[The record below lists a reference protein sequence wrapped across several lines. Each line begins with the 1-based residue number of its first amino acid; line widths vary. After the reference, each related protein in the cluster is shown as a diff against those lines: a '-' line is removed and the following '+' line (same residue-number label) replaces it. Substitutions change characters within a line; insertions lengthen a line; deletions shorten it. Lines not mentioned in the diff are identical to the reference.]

1 MMGMSGH
8 ILRFHLSSAPRIREN
23 GSMNIKQLS
32 ETLINQI
39 AAGEV
44 IERPASAAKELI
56 ENAIDAGATRIE
68 VATAGGGKTL
78 LRVIDNGCGMGPEDL
93 ALAIRRHCTSK
104 LNDSLFDIR
113 SLGFRGEALPS
124 IGSVAKLTITSRP
137 AGADSGAEIAVF
149 GGKVG
154 DVRPAAAN
162 PGTTVE
168 VRDLFFATPAR
179 LKFMK
184 TEKAEAGAITEI
196 VKRMAIAFPAIRFVL
211 SGTDRSTLEFPGT
224 GDDHLARIAQILGAD
239 FKDNAIELDAERE
252 DVRLSGFAG
261 VPTFNRG
268 NSAHQYAFVN
278 GRPVQDKQILSAI
291 RGAYAET
298 IPQGRYPVAVLSLT
312 LDPALVDVNVH
323 PAKSDVRFRD
333 PALVRGLIVGAI
345 RQSLQREGDR
355 AATTGAGGMLRA
367 FRPGYSPQP
376 AQAWS
381 PANSPSRPF
390 HGAAPSFGGGF
401 AGAAAPAAHGFAEA
415 AQVAFDSLSMPTA
428 RSEPIPSPVPQGASV
443 EAIATYPL
451 GAARA
456 QVHANYIVAQT
467 EDGLVIVDQ
476 HAAHERLVF
485 EQMRKA
491 LSGRRLPSQGLL
503 IPDIVDLPE
512 EDCDRLMVHAAS
524 LEQLGLAIERFGPGA
539 IAVRETPAMLG
550 EMDASQ
556 LVRDLADE
564 IAEWDTA
571 DRLSAKLEHV
581 AATMA
586 CHGSVRSGRRLRVEE
601 MNALLRQMEQTPGS
615 GQCNH
620 GRPTYVELKLSDIER
635 LFGRS

>member
-1 MMGMSGH
+1 
-8 ILRFHLSSAPRIREN
+8 
-23 GSMNIKQLS
+23 MNIKQLS
-32 ETLINQI
+32 ETLVNQI

-68 VATAGGGKTL
+68 IATAGGGKSL
-78 LRVIDNGCGMGPEDL
+78 LRVADNGSGMEAEDL
-93 ALAIRRHCTSK
+93 ELAIRRHCTSK
-104 LNDSLFDIR
+104 ISDTLFDIR
-113 SLGFRGEALPS
+113 TLGFRGEALPS
-124 IGSVAKLTITSRP
+124 IGSVAKLSIASRR
-137 AGADSGAEIAVF
+137 AGSPEGAEIVVA
-149 GGKVG
+149 GGKVSP
-154 DVRPAAAN
+154 VRPAAAN

-179 LKFMK
+179 LKFLK
-184 TEKAEAGAITEI
+184 TEKAEAAAITEV

-211 SGTDRSTLEFPGT
+211 SGSDRSTLELPAT
-224 GDDHLARIAQILGAD
+224 GDDHLARIAQVLGSD
-239 FKDNAIELDAERE
+239 FRDNAIALDAERE
-252 DVRLSGFAG
+252 DVHLGGFAG
-261 VPTFNRG
+261 LPTFHRG

-298 IPQGRYPVAVLSLT
+298 MPQGRYPVAVLSLT

-333 PALVRGLIVGAI
+333 PGLVRGLIVGAI
-345 RQSLQREGDR
+345 REALKREGDR
-355 AATTGAGGMLRA
+355 ASTTGAGGMLRA
-367 FRPGYSPQP
+367 FRPGFRPKPSPGPGPGPGGSWSFQSSPYRPFEASATAASANGFGEP
-376 AQAWS
+376 AQA
-381 PANSPSRPF
+381 A
-390 HGAAPSFGGGF
+390 FG
-401 AGAAAPAAHGFAEA
+401 ETE
-415 AQVAFDSLSMPTA
+415 MPTA
-428 RSEPIPSPVPQGASV
+428 RAESFAPRETAVQEPASF
-443 EAIATYPL
+443 PL

-456 QVHANYIVAQT
+456 QVHANYIVSQT
-467 EDGLVIVDQ
+467 RDGLVIVDQ

-503 IPDIVDLPE
+503 IPEIVDMPE
-512 EDCDRLMVHAAS
+512 EDCDRLMVHVEA

-550 EMDASQ
+550 EMDVPG
-556 LVRDLADE
+556 LVRELADE

-571 DRLSAKLEHV
+571 QGLSAKLEHV

-586 CHGSVRSGRRLRVEE
+586 CHGSVRSGRQLRVEE
-601 MNALLRQMEQTPGS
+601 MNALLRQMEETPGS

>member
-1 MMGMSGH
+1 MM
-8 ILRFHLSSAPRIREN
+8 
-23 GSMNIKQLS
+23 IKQLS

-78 LRVIDNGCGMGPEDL
+78 LRIVDNGCGMGPADL
-93 ALAIRRHCTSK
+93 ELSIRRHCTSK
-104 LNDSLFDIR
+104 ISQTLFDIR

-137 AGADSGAEIAVF
+137 AGASAGAEISVQ

-154 DVRPAAAN
+154 SVRPAAAN

-179 LKFMK
+179 LKFLK

-211 SGTDRSTLEFPGT
+211 SGTDRSTLEFPST
-224 GDDHLARIAQILGAD
+224 GDDHLARIAQILGSD
-239 FKDNAIELDAERE
+239 FRDNAIALDAERE
-252 DVRLSGFAG
+252 DVRLTGFAG

-298 IPQGRYPVAVLSLT
+298 IPHGRYPVAVLSLT

-333 PALVRGLIVGAI
+333 PGLVRGLIVGAV
-345 RQSLQREGDR
+345 RQALQREGDR
-355 AATTGAGGMLRA
+355 SSTTGAGGMLRA
-367 FRPGYSPQP
+367 FRPGFSPQP
-376 AQAWS
+376 TANWS
-381 PANSPSRPF
+381 AGASPYRPF
-390 HGAAPSFGGGF
+390 GNAAETIASPYPGSGPSAATGF
-401 AGAAAPAAHGFAEA
+401 GFAEVGQA
-415 AQVAFDSLSMPTA
+415 SFETLSQPAA
-428 RSEPIPSPVPQGASV
+428 RSEARSVIVAGEPVANF
-443 EAIATYPL
+443 PL

-467 EDGLVIVDQ
+467 GDGLVIVDQ

-491 LSGRRLPSQGLL
+491 LTGRRLPSQGLL
-503 IPDIVDLPE
+503 IPEIIDLPE
-512 EDCDRLMVHAAS
+512 EDCDRLMMHAEA
-524 LEQLGLAIERFGPGA
+524 LEQLGLAVERFGPGA

-550 EMDASQ
+550 EMDVTG
-556 LVRDLADE
+556 LIKDLADE

-571 DRLSAKLEHV
+571 DRLSARLEHV

-586 CHGSVRSGRRLRVEE
+586 CHGSVRSGRQLRVEE